1 MLLHV
6 IRAAALRA
14 AALGAVVGVAS
25 AAVTT
30 PKTFVNQTTCNEKT
44 YTYEEL
50 AGYGFVPNDARD
62 QYGDT
67 MGGFGSAIAMDR
79 SRWRKNHDGSYSGL
93 LYAIPDRGW

>member
-6 IRAAALRA
+6 TWAAALRA
-14 AALGAVVGVAS
+14 TALGAVVAVAS
-25 AAVTT
+25 AGVT
-30 PKTFVNQTTCNEKT
+30 PLKTFVNQTTCNGKT

-62 QYGDT
+62 SFGDT

-79 SRWRKNHDGSYSGL
+79 SRWRKNKDGSYSGL

>member
-6 IRAAALRA
+6 TKAAAALA
-14 AALGAVVGVAS
+14 VVVGVAS
-25 AAVTT
+25 AITT
-30 PKTFVNQTTCNEKT
+30 PATFVSQTTCNGKI

-50 AGYGFVPNDARD
+50 AGYGYVANDARD
-62 QYGDT
+62 EFGDT

-79 SRWRKNHDGSYSGL
+79 SRWRKNHDGSYSGE